1 MPVSE
6 KIKSDRCDLF
16 HHRLPGQAH
25 SMRLVS
31 KSKKKSRFHR
41 GDMILFQD
49 SPQHPHITQILV
61 GDKTET
67 RRQAKRWV
75 MRVGGVYPVHDAS
88 KGLFQKRED
97 AVCFIKCTARWEE
110 RLGDLTE
117 ESACRE
123 GL

>member
-1 MPVSE
+1 
-6 KIKSDRCDLF
+6 
-16 HHRLPGQAH
+16 
-25 SMRLVS
+25 
-31 KSKKKSRFHR
+31 
-41 GDMILFQD
+41 MILFQD

-123 GL
+123 GLYTKEEFFDLWEVINKKLNLDEKIRVYRFELDTASQSPL